1 MKIRRTTPLEGVYMH
16 GKRKRR
22 WVEHPITKENN
33 TIRGS
38 LHACKEKE
46 EVGIRRTTLLEGV

>member
-38 LHACKEKE
+38 RGSLHAWKEEE
-46 EVGIRRTTLLEGV
+46 EVGIASYY